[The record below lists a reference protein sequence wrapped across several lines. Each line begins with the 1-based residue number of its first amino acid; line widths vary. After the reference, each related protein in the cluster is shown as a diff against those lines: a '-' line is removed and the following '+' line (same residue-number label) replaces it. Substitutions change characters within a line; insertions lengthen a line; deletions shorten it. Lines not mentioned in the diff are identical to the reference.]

1 MTTHVGHY
9 FIKALEEW
17 KTAAKINTRPGHET
31 EVGDSIR
38 ILELLGEEAAHWVL
52 STSALQFIWNTDIAK
67 TDLTDMRMPFPTM
80 IVEYLF
86 DYGALGYD
94 TNKIAPERD
103 LAAERFFI
111 FHENNDTEEDSI
123 FMLAGFRLQADKD
136 YNIPVRW
143 VFSPVAL
150 TMTYQSLYQLNDW
163 VKQVEGGFD
172 VILDPA
178 ICKVV
183 PSLPVYREAKNDM
196 SAEDLR
202 AATADLFDEFK
213 IMINLLAVLSCD
225 NAPVVEIPA
234 PTKLNQKRGRAG
246 KIRLPSYRTLHISNH
261 ESQPHRGT
269 GTHASPRTHW
279 RRGHIR
285 NQPTAKGTIR
295 RWIKPQIINAGA
307 AVPAKPE
314 VVLT

>member
-163 VKQVEGGFD
+163 VK
-172 VILDPA
+172 
-178 ICKVV
+178 K
-183 PSLPVYREAKNDM
+183 
-196 SAEDLR
+196 EDL
-202 AATADLFDEFK
+202 T
-213 IMINLLAVLSCD
+213 SYS
-225 NAPVVEIPA
+225 
-234 PTKLNQKRGRAG
+234 
-246 KIRLPSYRTLHISNH
+246 IRQFVKSYLPYRFTERPKTTCPPKTCVRLQRIYSMN
-261 ESQPHRGT
+261 SR
-269 GTHASPRTHW
+269 
-279 RRGHIR
+279 
-285 NQPTAKGTIR
+285 
-295 RWIKPQIINAGA
+295 
-307 AVPAKPE
+307 
-314 VVLT
+314 L